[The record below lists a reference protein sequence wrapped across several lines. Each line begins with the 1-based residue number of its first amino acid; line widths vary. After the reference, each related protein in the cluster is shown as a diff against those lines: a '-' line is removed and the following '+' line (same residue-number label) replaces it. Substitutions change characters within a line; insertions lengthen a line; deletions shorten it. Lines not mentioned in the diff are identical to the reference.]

1 MEIMNTQCDEPFQ
14 TPVGMLKQAT
24 IEERLINK
32 KSRLEHELKEVNEAL
47 EALQANPE
55 ITKVLC
61 LISKIGY

>member
-1 MEIMNTQCDEPFQ
+1 MEIMNTQCEPCQ

-32 KSRLEHELKEVNEAL
+32 KSRLEYELKEVNEAL
-47 EALQANPE
+47 EALQANPA
-55 ITKVLC
+55 ISKVLC

>member
-1 MEIMNTQCDEPFQ
+1 MEIMNTQCGPCD
-14 TPVGMLKQAT
+14 TPIGMIKQAT

-32 KSRLEHELKEVNEAL
+32 KSRLEYELKEVNEAL

-55 ITKVLC
+55 ITRVLC